1 MSLQK
6 NDNKK
11 ENKEQLSCLKG
22 VNNIKAAI
30 DLCKKYNRDRDPG
43 RKILWIGKEGILS
56 SKRDAKDLMKQLEI
70 ETDEANEVDEKE
82 FRALLDELKKKMRAE
97 EIRKMNKKR
106 KATA

>member
-1 MSLQK
+1 M
-6 NDNKK
+6 
-11 ENKEQLSCLKG
+11 
-22 VNNIKAAI
+22 
-30 DLCKKYNRDRDPG
+30 
-43 RKILWIGKEGILS
+43 
-56 SKRDAKDLMKQLEI
+56 KDLMKQSEI